1 MGKFN
6 IALLDHGVLEGC
18 VYSLVPQKTL
28 QLFHGHS
35 LVNRHGGERS
45 AEFVGVYPRQFQ
57 GVPQF
62 PKTGFHAVDFQT
74 FIRSFERETGHDCRL
89 PVLQN

>member
-6 IALLDHGVLEGC
+6 IALLDHDVLEGC

-57 GVPQF
+57 GVPPF
-62 PKTGFHAVDFQT
+62 LKTGFHAVDFQT